1 MGALP
6 MYPGVSWLALPMSSV
21 GCKARGAGVA
31 PCALPPFLLL
41 AAACALLFLLVAA
54 PQARAHSRH
63 EGSVEIFRGASGPYD
78 LLVEAVPSVGFLE
91 VTVVFEPGASG
102 AALPYEPRVL
112 VSAMRGGE
120 RLGPASA
127 VRVAPNEYAVVLAP
141 ELAGEWS
148 LLIAIDSDAGSASL
162 DIPLAIAGPSAGVP
176 WTAIAAGVGLVLP
189 ILWLIFWPRKRA
201 ARPA

>member
-1 MGALP
+1 MP
-6 MYPGVSWLALPMSSV
+6 PSV
-21 GCKARGAGVA
+21 RPKGVA

-41 AAACALLFLLVAA
+41 AAACALLFLVVAS
-54 PQARAHSRH
+54 QARAHSRH

-127 VRVAPNEYAVVLAP
+127 VRVAPNEYAVVLSP
-141 ELAGEWS
+141 ESAGEWS
-148 LLIAIDSDAGSASL
+148 LLIAIDSEAGSASL
-162 DIPLAIAGPSAGVP
+162 DVPLAIAGPSASVP
-176 WTAIAAGVGLVLP
+176 WTAIAAGIGLVLP

-201 ARPA
+201 ARRA

>member
-1 MGALP
+1 MPPSVRPKGA
-6 MYPGVSWLALPMSSV
+6 AD
-21 GCKARGAGVA
+21 GA
-31 PCALPPFLLL
+31 PRPFLIL
-41 AAACALLFLLVAA
+41 AIACAMLLFLVAA

-141 ELAGEWS
+141 ESAGEWS
-148 LLIAIDSDAGSASL
+148 LLIAIDSEAGSASL
-162 DIPLAIAGPSAGVP
+162 DVPLAIAGPSASVP
-176 WTAIAAGVGLVLP
+176 WTAIAAGIGLVLP
-189 ILWLIFWPRKRA
+189 ILWLVFWPRKRGGRSPA
-201 ARPA
+201 SAPRPTQ

>member
-1 MGALP
+1 

-21 GCKARGAGVA
+21 GCKVGGAGVA
-31 PCALPPFLLL
+31 DGALRPFLFL
-41 AAACALLFLLVAA
+41 APACALLLLILVAA
-54 PQARAHSRH
+54 PEARAHSRH
-63 EGSVEIFRGASGPYD
+63 EGSVEIFRGATGPYD

-102 AALPYEPRVL
+102 AAPPYEPRVL

-141 ELAGEWS
+141 QSAGEWS

-176 WTAIAAGVGLVLP
+176 WTAIAAGIGLVLP
-189 ILWLIFWPRKRA
+189 ILWLVFWPRRRSARA
-201 ARPA
+201 A